1 MNEYMKYISH
11 LVFYDGIFQEG
22 GGVAGEDGGRR
33 KQHICHIA
41 GCNKVLTKFFF
52 RKK

>member
-1 MNEYMKYISH
+1 MNKHMKYISH
-11 LVFYDGIFQEG
+11 LLFYNGIFQEG

-41 GCNKVLTKFFF
+41 GCNKVITKFFC
-52 RKK
+52 KK